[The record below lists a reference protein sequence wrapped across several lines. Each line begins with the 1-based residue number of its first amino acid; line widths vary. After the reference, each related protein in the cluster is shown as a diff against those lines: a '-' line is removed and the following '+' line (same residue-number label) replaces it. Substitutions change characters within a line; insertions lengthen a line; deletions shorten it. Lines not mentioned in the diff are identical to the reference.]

1 MILRYKWLK
10 MASYDGRLQIPYTD
24 ENHVQMLGT
33 IYMTPEDAARGII
46 IIDTVPDINP
56 DTGNSKTYVDVEN
69 NGKNLLF

>member
-1 MILRYKWLK
+1 
-10 MASYDGRLQIPYTD
+10 
-24 ENHVQMLGT
+24 
-33 IYMTPEDAARGII
+33 MTPEDAARGII